1 MWKREY
7 RVRAGK
13 LMPRIILIYRDAAIG
28 EVIEGLLGVIGVS
41 EPAAEHENQVVYL
54 SVIKYSAF

>member
-1 MWKREY
+1 
-7 RVRAGK
+7 
-13 LMPRIILIYRDAAIG
+13 MPRIILIYRDAAIG